1 MNHPKLEIVSW
12 IAGILSAL
20 IAAYVL
26 VSSLLPGESRTQ
38 VVLSPAQP
46 AVPASPESSAA
57 TATQAFSANSEASS
71 IADALASAKQIY
83 ATTTRD
89 TELGRLARLATA
101 RHEYPAAL
109 AATSAIYATTQRDEL
124 YDMVHCYSLNAGDKA
139 SASEAVK
146 RAYSTSAKTAMLLR
160 ASSLAAIKPGEGSN
174 EVTCKAL

>member
-1 MNHPKLEIVSW
+1 MNRSKLEIASW

-20 IAAYVL
+20 IAAYAL
-26 VSSLLPGESRTQ
+26 VSSRLPGELHTQ

-46 AVPASPESSAA
+46 AGPPSPESSA
-57 TATQAFSANSEASS
+57 TPATQALSDNSEASS
-71 IADALASAKQIY
+71 IAEALASAKQIY

-89 TELGRLARLATA
+89 TELGRLARLAIA

-109 AATSAIYATTQRDEL
+109 AATSAIYASTQRIEL
-124 YDMVHCYSLNAGDKA
+124 YDLIHCYSLNAGDKA

-160 ASSLAAIKPGEGSN
+160 ASSLVALKPEEGRN